1 VQADPVLLATTLA
14 AAGYRTLATM
24 VREGDDYAAL
34 DWSVPTALFLGNES
48 AGLRAE
54 VVEVMGGSV
63 VVPMEGRAESLNV
76 GMACAVICFEAL
88 RQRRGRGAG

>member
-1 VQADPVLLATTLA
+1 
-14 AAGYRTLATM
+14 M

-48 AGLRAE
+48 AGLPAG
-54 VVEVMGGSV
+54 VVEAIGRSV

-76 GMACAVICFEAL
+76 GMACAVMCFEAL
-88 RQRRGRGAG
+88 RQRRGGGAG